1 MQLFLKI
8 NSLKIFANFSGE
20 PQACNFIKKRIQHK
34 CFPVKF
40 LRTPFSTEQM
50 RSLLFKIRN
59 SNNLFQDISAI
70 SLTHNQSLITCNSQN
85 NKLI

>member
-8 NSLKIFANFSGE
+8 NPLKIFANFSGE
-20 PQACNFIKKRIQHK
+20 PQACNFIKK